1 MITAL
6 TALAVLIAA
15 MFMATMGAAI
25 SAMRRER
32 AEATQAARHRTKR

>member
-15 MFMATMGAAI
+15 MFLATMGAAI
-25 SAMRRER
+25 SAMHREQAEVKETARRR
-32 AEATQAARHRTKR
+32 IKR

>member
-15 MFMATMGAAI
+15 MFLATMGAAI
-25 SAMRRER
+25 SAMQRER
-32 AEATQAARHRTKR
+32 AEAEATARSRTRR